1 MRIRWENIL
10 PLFFLILVVVLIVKS
25 HLFEFFSRSTESL
38 RDHQSNPL
46 YGLACLGVT
55 CITIVG
61 IFKIISN
68 RKR

>member
-1 MRIRWENIL
+1 MRIRWENLI
-10 PLFFLILVVVLIVKS
+10 PLFLLILIVILIIKS
-25 HLFEFFSRSTESL
+25 RLFEFFS
-38 RDHQSNPL
+38 QSIENLFYCQDDPM
-46 YGLACLGVT
+46 YGLACLGII